1 MSDTTVV
8 TNVGVGGNELVNFTP
23 VSKGGGGGGEY
34 VPFRIYISQLLDSL
48 FCMKLEQKTCVGVI
62 VIASQNNLSLC

>member
-23 VSKGGGGGGEY
+23 VSEEGGGGVCALPY
-34 VPFRIYISQLLDSL
+34 LHQS
-48 FCMKLEQKTCVGVI
+48 VI
-62 VIASQNNLSLC
+62 GLIVLYEA